1 MITLFGKERV
11 QILYMLNFNIKS
23 WRLFQIIH
31 GIFTIIDFSE
41 IISKIQSLPADY
53 YTTFFKVQVELAKQ
67 ILRDIVLL

>member
-23 WRLFQIIH
+23 WWLFQIIH

-53 YTTFFKVQVELAKQ
+53 YTKFFKVQVELAKQ

>member
-1 MITLFGKERV
+1 MITLFGKEKV
-11 QILYMLNFNIKS
+11 QTLYMLNFNIKS

-41 IISKIQSLPADY
+41 IISKIQSLPADC
-53 YTTFFKVQVELAKQ
+53 YTKFFKVQADLAKQ